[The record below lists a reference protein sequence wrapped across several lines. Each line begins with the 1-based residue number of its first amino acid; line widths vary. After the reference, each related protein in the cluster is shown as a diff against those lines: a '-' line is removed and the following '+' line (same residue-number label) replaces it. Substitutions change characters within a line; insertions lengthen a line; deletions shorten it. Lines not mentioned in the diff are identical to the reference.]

1 MVTQCV
7 ITLSD
12 ATATGART
20 LGRTAELL
28 ALACHQI
35 DGMEITAATK
45 AFASR
50 TTKGTIIAGATTAG
64 MMIVG
69 QPLIILVREATT
81 PTMREATTS
90 ALEFRKSEASIPWLL
105 RHHHSTT
112 QPQCRH
118 RLLPSKTTQ
127 PMLQG
132 TFQPIRPAS
141 FRWSVGMY

>member
-1 MVTQCV
+1 M
-7 ITLSD
+7 TLSD
-12 ATATGART
+12 ATAGHRRT

-35 DGMEITAATK
+35 DGMEIGILAAATK

-64 MMIVG
+64 TMIVG

-105 RHHHSTT
+105 RHHHSAT

-127 PMLQG
+127 PMLQA
-132 TFQPIRPAS
+132 TFQPIGPAS
-141 FRWSVGMY
+141 FRGSVGMY